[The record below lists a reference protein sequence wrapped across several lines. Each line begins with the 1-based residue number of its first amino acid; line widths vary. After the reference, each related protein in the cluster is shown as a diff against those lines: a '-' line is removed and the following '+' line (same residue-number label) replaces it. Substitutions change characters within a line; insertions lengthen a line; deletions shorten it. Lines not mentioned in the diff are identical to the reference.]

1 MLDISLLQMKYVME
15 IYKAGSISKAA
26 KNLYMN
32 QPNLSRAV
40 KELEK
45 TLGIVI
51 FIRTPKGIILSKE
64 GKLFLE
70 YAKSI
75 FHKLEELEEQLRD
88 QKENNVSFN
97 ISIPRA
103 TYITYAF
110 TKFIQEIH
118 STSEIK
124 INYSETN
131 NIDAVDNILYNGFEL
146 GIIRYT
152 QPYET
157 DIEKS
162 LTKQNLS
169 FKEIWESKYLLLM
182 SKNHPLAQKESI
194 TLEDLDEYTE
204 LVHGDE
210 DFNKMNP
217 HGSRHK
223 KIYLYERGSQFD
235 LLRNVP
241 TTYMWVSP
249 IPQYILQNNDL
260 IQRRCS
266 NNNICFR
273 DMLIYRK
280 DYQFSHFASRFI
292 SMLQQ
297 VKEETYMAAYNE
309 DHESVL

>member
-45 TLGIVI
+45 SLGTAI

-64 GKLFLE
+64 GKILLE
-70 YAKSI
+70 YSKSI
-75 FHKLEELEEQLRD
+75 FHKLEELEEQLKD

-131 NIDAVDNILYNGFEL
+131 NIEAVDNILYNGFEL

-152 QPYET
+152 QPYEM
-157 DIEKS
+157 DMEQS
-162 LTKQNLS
+162 LKKQNLA
-169 FKEIWESKYLLLM
+169 FKEIWESEYVLLM
-182 SKNHPLAQKESI
+182 SKNHPLAEKEEISSA
-194 TLEDLDEYTE
+194 DLDEYTE

-217 HGSRHK
+217 HGNRHK

-249 IPQYILQNNDL
+249 IPQYILEHNDL
-260 IQRRCS
+260 VQKRCL
-266 NNNICFR
+266 NNNISFR
-273 DMLIYRK
+273 DLLVYRA
-280 DYQFSHFASRFI
+280 DYQFSPFASRFI
-292 SMLQQ
+292 SVLQQ
-297 VKEETYMAAYNE
+297 VKEETAMGE
-309 DHESVL
+309 C

>member
-45 TLGIVI
+45 SLGTVI

-64 GKLFLE
+64 GKILLE
-70 YAKSI
+70 YSKSI
-75 FHKLEELEEQLRD
+75 FHKLEELEEQLKD

-131 NIDAVDNILYNGFEL
+131 NIEAVDNILYNGFEL

-152 QPYET
+152 QPYEM
-157 DIEKS
+157 DMEKS
-162 LTKQNLS
+162 LVKQNLA
-169 FKEIWESKYLLLM
+169 FKEIWESEYVLLM
-182 SKNHPLAQKESI
+182 SKNHPLAQKEIISSA
-194 TLEDLDEYTE
+194 DLDEYTE

-210 DFNKMNP
+210 DYNKMNP
-217 HGSRHK
+217 HGNSHK

-249 IPQYILQNNDL
+249 IPQYILDHNDL
-260 IQRRCS
+260 VQKRCQ
-266 NNNICFR
+266 NNNISFR
-273 DMLIYRK
+273 DLLIYRE
-280 DYQFSHFASRFI
+280 DYHFSSFASRFI
-292 SMLQQ
+292 SVLQQ
-297 VKEETYMAAYNE
+297 VKEETAAAE
-309 DHESVL
+309 L

>member
-45 TLGIVI
+45 SLGTVI

-64 GKLFLE
+64 GKILLE
-70 YAKSI
+70 YSKSI
-75 FHKLEELEEQLRD
+75 FHKLEELEEQLKD

-131 NIDAVDNILYNGFEL
+131 NIEAVDNILYNGFEL

-152 QPYET
+152 QPYEM
-157 DIEKS
+157 DMEKS
-162 LTKQNLS
+162 LVKQNLA
-169 FKEIWESKYLLLM
+169 FKEIWESEYVLLM
-182 SKNHPLAQKESI
+182 SKNHPLAGKDVLSSA
-194 TLEDLDEYTE
+194 DLDEYTE

-217 HGSRHK
+217 HGNRHK

-249 IPQYILQNNDL
+249 IPQYILEHNDL
-260 IQRRCS
+260 VQKRCL
-266 NNNICFR
+266 NNNISFR
-273 DMLIYRK
+273 DLLVYRA
-280 DYQFSHFASRFI
+280 DYQFSPFASRFI
-292 SMLQQ
+292 SVLQQ
-297 VKEETYMAAYNE
+297 VKEETAMGE
-309 DHESVL
+309 C

>member
-45 TLGIVI
+45 SLGTAI

-64 GKLFLE
+64 GKILLE
-70 YAKSI
+70 YSKSI
-75 FHKLEELEEQLRD
+75 FHKLEELEEQLKD

-131 NIDAVDNILYNGFEL
+131 NIEAVDNILYNGFEL

-152 QPYET
+152 QPYEM
-157 DIEKS
+157 DMEQS
-162 LTKQNLS
+162 LTKQNLA
-169 FKEIWESKYLLLM
+169 FKEIWESEYVLLM
-182 SKNHPLAQKESI
+182 SKNHPLAGKEEICSA
-194 TLEDLDEYTE
+194 DLDEYTE

-217 HGSRHK
+217 HGNRHK

-249 IPQYILQNNDL
+249 IPQYILEHNDL
-260 IQRRCS
+260 VQKRCL
-266 NNNICFR
+266 NNNISFR
-273 DMLIYRK
+273 DLLVYRA
-280 DYQFSHFASRFI
+280 DYQFSSFASRFI
-292 SMLQQ
+292 SVLQQ
-297 VKEETYMAAYNE
+297 VKEETSLGEY
-309 DHESVL
+309 

>member
-45 TLGIVI
+45 SLGTAI

-64 GKLFLE
+64 GKILLE
-70 YAKSI
+70 YSKSI
-75 FHKLEELEEQLRD
+75 FHKLEELEEQLKD

-131 NIDAVDNILYNGFEL
+131 NIEAVDNILYNGFEL

-152 QPYET
+152 QPYEM
-157 DIEKS
+157 DMEQS
-162 LTKQNLS
+162 LTKQNLA
-169 FKEIWESKYLLLM
+169 FKEIWESEYVLLM
-182 SKNHPLAQKESI
+182 SKNHPLAEKDAICSA
-194 TLEDLDEYTE
+194 DLDEYTE

-217 HGSRHK
+217 HGNRHK

-249 IPQYILQNNDL
+249 IPQYILEHNDL
-260 IQRRCS
+260 VQKRCL
-266 NNNICFR
+266 NNNISFR
-273 DMLIYRK
+273 DLLVYRA
-280 DYQFSHFASRFI
+280 DYQFSPFASRFI
-292 SMLQQ
+292 SVLQQ
-297 VKEETYMAAYNE
+297 VKEETAMSE
-309 DHESVL
+309 C

>member
-45 TLGIVI
+45 SLGTVI

-64 GKLFLE
+64 GKILLE
-70 YAKSI
+70 YSKSI
-75 FHKLEELEEQLRD
+75 FHKLEELEEQLKD

-131 NIDAVDNILYNGFEL
+131 NIEAVDNILYNGFEL

-152 QPYET
+152 QPYEM
-157 DIEKS
+157 DMEKS
-162 LTKQNLS
+162 LVKQNLA
-169 FKEIWESKYLLLM
+169 FKEIWESEYVLLM
-182 SKNHPLAQKESI
+182 SKNHPLAGKDVLSSA
-194 TLEDLDEYTE
+194 DLDEYTE

-217 HGSRHK
+217 HGNRHK

-249 IPQYILQNNDL
+249 IPQYILEHNDL
-260 IQRRCS
+260 VQKRCQ

-273 DMLIYRK
+273 DLLIYRE
-280 DYQFSHFASRFI
+280 DYQFSPFASRFI
-292 SMLQQ
+292 SVLQQ
-297 VKEETYMAAYNE
+297 VKEETAAAE
-309 DHESVL
+309 L